1 MIYVSTF
8 FYYVCFASSILIYG
22 IGINKTAE
30 IDFLKNKDLFY
41 FIKVLLSILLSSIFA
56 WLIASKILVP
66 LNLAE
71 LYPFTSLLVY
81 LVVSLI
87 LDLLV
92 RYFTKKSTTEF
103 ILSYLTVLLSI
114 SESTSL
120 LNTILI
126 CISTLIA
133 ILIFVPLVY
142 SFRKRN
148 LKNIEQP
155 EVYMSRLFI
164 FIAIIILVIS
174 SWDFMWINPEVF
186 N

>member
-1 MIYVSTF
+1 MIYVKTF

-30 IDFLKNKDLFY
+30 IDSLKNKDIVY
-41 FIKVLLSILLSSIFA
+41 FAKVITTIFVSSILA
-56 WLIASKILVP
+56 WLVADKLLVP
-66 LNLAE
+66 LRLAE
-71 LYPFTSLLVY
+71 LYPFTSLMIY
-81 LVVSLI
+81 ICVSLI
-87 LDLLV
+87 FELIT
-92 RYFTKKSTTEF
+92 RYFTKKSSTEF
-103 ILSYLTVLLSI
+103 VLSYLTVVLSV

-120 LNTILI
+120 INTIVI
-126 CISTLIA
+126 CFSTMVA
-133 ILIFVPLVY
+133 MLIFIPFVY

-164 FIAIIILVIS
+164 FIAIIILMIS
-174 SWDFMWINPEVF
+174 SWDIMWINPEVF